1 MVMNHYILLMSNIKQ
16 FKLHKVDEIDTEV
29 HNELFDI
36 DTYNV
41 LRLAAGSTMYKDLPI
56 PKQWN
61 SIDRPHVAL
70 LEYTYDRVYSF
81 LISQPSNDEKELW
94 IRDLNTIQNDAVL
107 EVKHTNSD
115 YKYYRRHGQNWLK
128 VAERHDQFF
137 IDVYQRG
144 NNPVVVPTLD
154 DNWSAID

>member
-1 MVMNHYILLMSNIKQ
+1 MNLTLTPEVNI
-16 FKLHKVDEIDTEV
+16 
-29 HNELFDI
+29 ELFDI

-41 LRLAAGSTMYKDLPI
+41 LRLAAGATTHKNLPI
-56 PKQWN
+56 PRQWN

-70 LEYTYDRVYSF
+70 LEYTHDRIFSF
-81 LISQPSNDEKELW
+81 LISQPSNDEKDLW
-94 IRDLNTIQNDAVL
+94 VRDLNLVQGDAVV

-115 YKYYRRHGQNWLK
+115 YRYYRRQGMNWLK
-128 VAERHDQFF
+128 VAERRDQFF

-144 NNPVVVPTLD
+144 NYPVTVPTLD